1 MEHCFTYRSEIH
13 EIPKIRDDLGMLETE
28 WEIPKSKMQQIRV
41 IVEELFSNI
50 VRFAY
55 EDQKEHTIELRMN
68 RMEDIVEIVI
78 IDDGIAFNPL
88 EHDKDPLQ
96 DPSLLE
102 SGGMGLTLV
111 QTFSNKMTYERLGK
125 NNQLRIEK
133 KI

>member
-1 MEHCFTYRSEIH
+1 MEHSFTYNSEIH
-13 EIPKIRDDLGMLETE
+13 EIPNIRKDLGILEAE
-28 WEIPKSKMQQIRV
+28 WEIPKSKMNQIRV
-41 IVEELFSNI
+41 IIEELFSNI

-55 EDQKEHTIELRMN
+55 EDQQEHTIELRMN
-68 RMEDIVEIVI
+68 KMEDIVEIVI

-96 DPSLLE
+96 DPALLE

-111 QTFSNKMTYERLGK
+111 QTFSNKMNYERIGDK
-125 NNQLRIEK
+125 NRLYIEK